1 MNTEYYSK
9 LREIHRVNRV
19 LWIALLSGMGILVLT
34 AALFRFGGLLET
46 AVPTA
51 GSRTDNIILVITL
64 ALLFIVFYLKR
75 HYLVPAKIVARA
87 RKKKIAAGSGD
98 IAGFIAE
105 FGEEVAVI
113 AYALIIMRRY
123 FMLVWSIANI
133 ILLLGFIVFIA
144 AGQFQTFLIYA
155 VISAYSM
162 GINFPS
168 FRIIEQCTSLS
179 EENEATA

>member
-1 MNTEYYSK
+1 MKKEYYTK

-19 LWIALLSGMGILVLT
+19 LWMALLSGMGILVLT
-34 AALFRFGGLLET
+34 AALFRFGGLFET

-64 ALLFIVFYLKR
+64 VLLFIVFYLKR
-75 HYLVPAKIVARA
+75 HYLVPAKMVARA
-87 RKKKIAAGSGD
+87 RKKKGTESSGD
-98 IAGFIAE
+98 IADFIAE
-105 FGEEVAVI
+105 FGEDAIVI
-113 AYALIIMRRY
+113 ARTLIIMRRY

-168 FRIIEQCTSLS
+168 YRIIEQCASLA